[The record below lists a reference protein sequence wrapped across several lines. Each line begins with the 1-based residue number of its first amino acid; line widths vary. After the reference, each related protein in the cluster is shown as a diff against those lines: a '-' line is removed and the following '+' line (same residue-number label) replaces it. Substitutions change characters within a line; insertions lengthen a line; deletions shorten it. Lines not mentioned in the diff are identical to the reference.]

1 MSASP
6 RPSVKQRRLA
16 AELRRMRELL
26 GLTGDEVAD
35 RLNWS
40 TAKVSRLEN
49 ARTGTKIADVRLLL
63 DLYEVD
69 GARREEIVALA
80 QDAAERGWWEDYRDV
95 PTSYLDFI
103 AMESEATAVREWA
116 SMVIPGL
123 LQTESYARRVIEGWN
138 AIATLTPKE
147 LQRRVEVRMRRQEV
161 LSAPGGLSF
170 SAVMDEAVLYRR
182 VGGRD
187 IMRAQLG
194 HLYRMTEQPNV
205 ELRVLPLDTG
215 HDVLTESFIL
225 LEFPQAYDTAFPD
238 IVHTESL
245 TISHFVDE
253 AVTYMYR
260 LAYDALAAQAL
271 SHAESRQRILHA
283 SDRW

>member
-6 RPSVKQRRLA
+6 RPSVRQRRLA
-16 AELRRMRELL
+16 AELRRLREQT
-26 GLTGDEVAD
+26 GLTGDDVAD

-40 TAKVSRLEN
+40 TAKVSRIEN
-49 ARTGTKIADVRLLL
+49 ARTGAKIGDVRLLL
-63 DLYEVD
+63 DVYEVD

-80 QDAAERGWWEDYRDV
+80 HDAAERGWWEEYRDV

-116 SMVIPGL
+116 SSVIPGL
-123 LQTESYARRVIEGWN
+123 LQTESYARCVIEGWN

-161 LSAPGGLSF
+161 LSVPDGLSF
-170 SAVMDEAVLYRR
+170 SAVIDQGVLLRR
-182 VGGRD
+182 VGDREV
-187 IMRAQLG
+187 MRTQLA
-194 HLYRMTEQPNV
+194 HLYHMTNLPNV
-205 ELRVLPLDTG
+205 ELRILPLDTG

-225 LEFPQAYDTAFPD
+225 LEFPQAYDTPFPD

-271 SHAESRQRILHA
+271 SHAESRQWIQQA
-283 SDRW
+283 SYNW